1 MSYGYH
7 RSEIL
12 GALFSTLVIWILTG
26 VLVYMAILR
35 VIDTSFKVDPI
46 PMLVTASCGVV
57 FNIIMYVVLHT
68 KICFKGINLG
78 HHGHSHSGDGHGHGH
93 SHGSSAA
100 AVAATS
106 NHGHSHAGGNH
117 GHSHSEGGH
126 GHSHSHSEA
135 RSKSNAS
142 NVDFSIPINDN
153 FNLGSTNIN
162 GDDCERIIDHD
173 DVDLAEVDVNDSNN
187 INLRAA
193 AIHVIGDFVQSI
205 GVLIASI
212 IIYIDVKHFRVHI
225 FLIVKFYCF

>member
-35 VIDTSFKVDPI
+35 VIDTSFKVDPV
-46 PMLVTASCGVV
+46 PMVVTASCGIV

-68 KICFKGINLG
+68 NICFKGINLG

-93 SHGSSAA
+93 SHGRTS
-100 AVAATS
+100 S
-106 NHGHSHAGGNH
+106 NHGHSHGSDHNH
-117 GHSHSEGGH
+117 GHSHSGASGH
-126 GHSHSHSEA
+126 GHSHSDGDHGHSHA
-135 RSKSNAS
+135 ASKPNPT
-142 NVDFSIPINDN
+142 DYSIPINDN
-153 FNLGSTNIN
+153 FNLASANVN
-162 GDDCERIIDHD
+162 GDDCERIITHD
-173 DVDLAEVDVNDSNN
+173 DADLAEVEVNDSNN

-205 GVLIASI
+205 GVLIAAI
-212 IIYIDVKHFRVHI
+212 LINIDVNLFST
-225 FLIVKFYCF
+225 